1 MDSSIFAERL
11 RNLRMRRD
19 IKQYQLADAVGVS
32 ARTIRNY
39 EAGIQYPD
47 YLVLLKITDYFNISV
62 EYLAG
67 KTKSLMTVQEI
78 EKGLKVGNQSIHY
91 DDIVHL
97 KDEDKKLIIMLVKR
111 LKEKEA

>member
-11 RNLRMRRD
+11 RNLRMKRD

-32 ARTIRNY
+32 DRTIRNY
-39 EAGIQYPD
+39 ETGVQFPD
-47 YLVLLKITDYFNISV
+47 FLVLLKIADYFNTSI

-67 KTKSLMTVQEI
+67 KTKSLMTIQEI
-78 EKGLKVGNQSIHY
+78 EKGLKAGNQAIQY
-91 DDIVHL
+91 DDIAHL

-111 LKEKEA
+111 LKEKET